1 MQNEIKKVTGSLLIL
16 KLDTGL
22 LFFAIFLDKTPTG
35 YLDLKVTKF
44 YQIGPTNL
52 PPSICFAPKRY
63 HRRFHKTGHTMKFK
77 KIETNDGSMFDSSH
91 RE

>member
-1 MQNEIKKVTGSLLIL
+1 MNQPPLPLIPNRTGKAEKNRAKGCKNEIKKVTGSLLIL
-16 KLDTGL
+16 KLDTGP

-52 PPSICFAPKRY
+52 PPPLHLFCA
-63 HRRFHKTGHTMKFK
+63 K
-77 KIETNDGSMFDSSH
+77 KVPSTFP
-91 RE
+91 

>member
-52 PPSICFAPKRY
+52 PPPFVLRQKGTIDVSIKPAIP
-63 HRRFHKTGHTMKFK
+63 
-77 KIETNDGSMFDSSH
+77 
-91 RE
+91 